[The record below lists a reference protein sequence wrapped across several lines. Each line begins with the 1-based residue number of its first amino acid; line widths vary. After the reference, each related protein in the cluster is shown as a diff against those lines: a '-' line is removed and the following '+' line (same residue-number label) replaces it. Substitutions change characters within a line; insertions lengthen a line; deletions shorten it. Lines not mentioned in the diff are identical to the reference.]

1 MSSRSWGEN
10 FYSPGDCALMTGLF
24 SSRDF
29 STRQDLS
36 LIGGTTVSEE
46 KTQGAENKPSDQP
59 KAEKAAKKEPK
70 AAGKNPAESKSKSDV
85 KAERPSP
92 KVPVAAD
99 GEGTLWMSRRNFFSR
114 AGWVAF
120 FSFCASFL
128 IGSLRFMFPRVLF
141 EPSPVFKAGY
151 PDEYPLGAVVTKWVK
166 EQRVWIVRSEE
177 GIYAI
182 FAQCTHLGC
191 TPRWL
196 DAEGK
201 FKCPCH
207 GSGFTREGVN
217 FEGPAPR
224 PLERVKIS
232 LAEDGQIIIDK
243 SIRFLEEKGDWG
255 KPGSILV
262 V

>member
-1 MSSRSWGEN
+1 M
-10 FYSPGDCALMTGLF
+10 
-24 SSRDF
+24 
-29 STRQDLS
+29 
-36 LIGGTTVSEE
+36 SEE
-46 KTQGAENKPSDQP
+46 KAQGGESPPSETPGSEKKSDEQL
-59 KAEKAAKKEPK
+59 KA
-70 AAGKNPAESKSKSDV
+70 AESKAAAGSSSGEAKAAAPSKP
-85 KAERPSP
+85 KASIRTERPSP
-92 KVPVAAD
+92 KQTVAA
-99 GEGTLWMSRRNFFSR
+99 EPQGTLWMSRRNFFSR

-120 FSFCASFL
+120 FSFLASFL

-151 PDEYPLGAVVTKWVK
+151 PDDYPLGSVSTKWVK
-166 EQRVWIVRSEE
+166 EQRVWIVRNDT

-196 DAEGK
+196 DAENK

-224 PLERVKIS
+224 PLERVQVS
-232 LAEDGQIIIDK
+232 LAEDGQLVIDK
-243 SIRFLEEKGDWG
+243 SIKFLEEKGDWG
-255 KPGSILV
+255 KPGSILPV
-262 V
+262 